1 MDDSNDSGEGQ
12 TFRDGRISLEDA
24 RKRGFV
30 TRMSQIPNIERVLGM
45 KVINNPDVFTNR
57 FADEGRILS
66 AACCSEAA
74 YLATAFGPKYLDQE
88 IGLEQFLEAFQ
99 VGSLAPQTLR

>member
-1 MDDSNDSGEGQ
+1 MADETEFQG
-12 TFRDGRISLEDA
+12 GRIGLDEA
-24 RKRGFV
+24 RERGFV
-30 TRMSQIPNIERVLGM
+30 TKMSQIPNIERVLGM
-45 KVINNPDVFTNR
+45 KVINNPDVFS
-57 FADEGRILS
+57 ADLSRGDARVLS

-74 YLATAFGPKYLDQE
+74 YLATAFGPEYLDQE